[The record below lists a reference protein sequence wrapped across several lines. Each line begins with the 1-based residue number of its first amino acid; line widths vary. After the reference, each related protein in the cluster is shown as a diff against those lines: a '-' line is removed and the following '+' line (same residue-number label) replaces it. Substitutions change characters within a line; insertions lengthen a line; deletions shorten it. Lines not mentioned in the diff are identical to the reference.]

1 MEARHQWQARLS
13 LWQNEAHGHAY
24 AVVAAERIIA
34 GAQKVQRSYTFTFS
48 QLTILDLGNQELGCT
63 IHV

>member
-1 MEARHQWQARLS
+1 MEARHQWQARLG

-34 GAQKVQRSYTFTFS
+34 GAHKVRRSCTFTVN
-48 QLTILDLGNQELGCT
+48 QLTILDLGHQELGCT